1 MNNTIEEYFNDRG
14 ITITNQKNLN
24 TVRFFNTSAGAYIS
38 KPAGLT
44 NLNHLE
50 HYLNSRSFNH
60 FVNIKDKLTMDDQV
74 YYLFDYLEDVDL
86 PKEQRINDLFMI
98 VAKLHKQTVFNK
110 QVSSDYYKKIY
121 ENIAN
126 DINYLKNYYEDVIRV
141 IEGKI
146 YYSPSEL
153 LFARN
158 YTLFIH
164 LFEYLNTSLKQWYE
178 LVEHKNSIRQVTI
191 HNNLDAKHLIVTSN
205 EKKLIS
211 WDKSMINIPVIDLVK
226 LYRLSFKK
234 YDFANLLK
242 IYEKKFPLLEDEK
255 LLFYILISMPDKI
268 IFNESELNLTK
279 YLTNYFFYLNNTNA
293 LIKAQETPKE
303 EDQETKLNEQDDD
316 VESEGQEQSN

>member
-1 MNNTIEEYFNDRG
+1 MNNTIESYFEHRG
-14 ITITNQKNLN
+14 ITVNNQKNLN
-24 TVRFFNTSAGAYIS
+24 SVRFFNTSAGSYIT
-38 KPAGLT
+38 KLAGLT

-60 FVNIKDKLTMDDQV
+60 FVNVKDKLTVDDQT

-86 PKEQRINDLFMI
+86 PKEQRINDLFLV

-126 DINYLKNYYEDVIRV
+126 DIEYLKNYYEDVIRI
-141 IEGKI
+141 IESKI

-164 LFEYLNTSLKQWYE
+164 LFEYLNTTLKKWYE
-178 LVEHKNSIRQVTI
+178 LVKKKNSIRQVTI
-191 HNNLDAKHLIVTSN
+191 HNNLDTKHLLVTSTD
-205 EKKLIS
+205 KKLIS
-211 WDKSMINIPVIDLVK
+211 WDKSMINIPIIDLVK
-226 LYRLSFKK
+226 LYRISFKK
-234 YDFANLLK
+234 YDFVNLLK
-242 IYEKKFPLLEDEK
+242 IYEKKFPLGEDEK
-255 LLFYILISMPDKI
+255 TLFYVLISMPDKI

-279 YLTNYFFYLNNTNA
+279 YLTNYFFYLNKTNI
-293 LIKAQETPKE
+293 LIKAEEAPQE
-303 EDQETKLNEQDDD
+303 EDQETKLDEQDDNI
-316 VESEGQEQSN
+316 EPEGQEQSN